1 MIIQALNKIG
11 EIIRTNQ
18 EGRIKHHPLIREI
31 TLTNGKHKIGN
42 KETSYSCYRINI
54 DTNNSK
60 FEISDQIPLDISR
73 YLNVPFG
80 KNNYRYI
87 IGDYIYVNDG
97 RNKKDTTILNCLKN
111 VKLLSPE
118 NEIVLRQAEII
129 NENIEEISNI
139 ISTIKIGEGLIFNII
154 INGVNFYEIEGITDY
169 VDEQYFKYITE
180 IDNGN
185 ILIKNSFFDFYNT
198 NNKITQTPNFNFI
211 ESYKS
216 LTLNE
221 EKLKNLF
228 YSTKALN
235 NFKKIVDD
243 YGIIYLP
250 NYENLS
256 YDVID
261 SIISKKQNIT
271 NALKNK
277 NTLIEDENKP
287 SIDYLLEYG
296 GSNNQN
302 KKDLSFILLFVLKGK
317 NITQLITSINY
328 SSKFHL
334 DLLNEKIE
342 NIRKELSSENYK
354 CYLDIQKAFNDFFK
368 IKKND
373 ELKKYSNQIT
383 TWISL
388 FFQGKYK
395 DNPYLN
401 EFFVKK
407 LEHIYTNLDESKWS
421 LKTQSKILNDN
432 YKFLKYMENNGKE
445 KFDLGLNTKSYKL
458 GFEIGVMS
466 QTWQDGRENLKNN
479 VNKFNGLISKQVNSL
494 RDAFNRYIAIKERL
508 DLNGLYYDYKN
519 VENINNLYKD
529 FTDKFDKFNFIM
541 GYNSGYHNNHK
552 QGSEQTN
559 KQNN

>member
-11 EIIRTNQ
+11 ETIRTNQ

-42 KETSYSCYRINI
+42 KETPYSCYHINI

-97 RNKKDTTILNCLKN
+97 KNKKDTTILNCLKN

-118 NEIVLRQAEII
+118 NETVLRQAEII
-129 NENIEEISNI
+129 NENIEKISDI
-139 ISTIKIGEGLIFNII
+139 ISTIKMGEGLIFNIT
-154 INGVNFYEIEGITDY
+154 INGVNFYEIEGVTDY

-256 YDVID
+256 YDVVD
-261 SIISKKQNIT
+261 GIISKKQNIT
-271 NALKNK
+271 KALKDK

-296 GSNNQN
+296 DSNKQN

-317 NITQLITSINY
+317 NISQLITSINY
-328 SSKFHL
+328 TSKFHL

-383 TWISL
+383 TWVSL

-395 DNPYLN
+395 DNPYLD

-407 LEHIYTNLDESKWS
+407 LEDIYINSDESKWS

-445 KFDLGLNTKSYKL
+445 KFELGLNTKSYKL

-494 RDAFNRYIAIKERL
+494 RDAFNRYITIKERL
-508 DLNGLYYDYKN
+508 DINGLYYDYKN

-541 GYNSGYHNNHK
+541 GYNSGYHNNYN
-552 QGSEQTN
+552 QGSEQIN